1 MNTMRKL
8 LTGLFVIIA
17 LVTAFIIWLGYVAVW
32 YQWQGVIGGLIGLFT
47 SPGFVIFPFIYWVVE
62 DRFPTRYFVMWGISI
77 VFWGLAG
84 ATFTDDDRR

>member
-1 MNTMRKL
+1 MRKL

-17 LVTAFIIWLGYVAVW
+17 VATAFIIWLGYVAVW
-32 YQWQGVIGGLIGLFT
+32 YQWQGVLGALIGLFT

-62 DRFPTRYFVMWGISI
+62 DAFPVRYFIMWGISI

-84 ATFTDDDRR
+84 VTFEDDERP